1 MALRFLHGA
10 TNMSI
15 EITRRNISESE
26 LDRLRKGFEE
36 YALEHG
42 VPPLA
47 QIRYGVVAMDGD
59 GFVGCASGLADRR
72 WFFLSD
78 LWVEKEYRGH
88 GTGTKLLQQMETKVL
103 ELGVDRIYTWTAG
116 FEAPAFY
123 AKNAYEVFGELE
135 NYYPTGHSRIG
146 LRKTLGKTI

>member
-1 MALRFLHGA
+1 
-10 TNMSI
+10 MSI
-15 EITRRNISESE
+15 EIVERNITESE
-26 LDRLRKGFEE
+26 LDQLRKGFEE

-42 VPPLA
+42 IPPHA

-59 GFVGCASGLADRR
+59 RFVGSASGLADRC

-78 LWVEKEYRGH
+78 LWVEKEYRGY
-88 GTGTKLLQQMETKVL
+88 GTGTKLLQQLEAKIL
-103 ELGVDRIYTWTAG
+103 ELGIDRIYTWTAA

-123 AKNAYEVFGELE
+123 AKNAYEVFGQLE

-146 LRKTLGKTI
+146 LRKILGKT